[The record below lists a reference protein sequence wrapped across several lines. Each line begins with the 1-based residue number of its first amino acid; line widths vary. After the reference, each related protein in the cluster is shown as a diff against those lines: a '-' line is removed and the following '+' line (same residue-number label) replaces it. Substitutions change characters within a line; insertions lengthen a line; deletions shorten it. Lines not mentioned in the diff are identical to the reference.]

1 MISMGWSRSVP
12 HLPRSPGTAP
22 VPDIDGLRRAALQA
36 SWRRDRRVAQHRMAF
51 RWIAWYALRGVP
63 LLAIGAAT
71 WLWVL
76 PHLAGSA
83 LAPANPPVQ
92 RASPKASASVAS
104 VVPVASIASVAPV
117 TPAAMAAPPKPAMP
131 ELQRGEPGLELR
143 LERPL
148 EHPLE
153 RPFQR
158 PFQPGL
164 PATGAQAANAQSAKE
179 SPSPQLKPDNWL
191 HSQEP

>member
-1 MISMGWSRSVP
+1 MILMGWSQSVP
-12 HLPRSPGTAP
+12 HMPRSPGTAP

-36 SWRRDRRVAQHRMAF
+36 SWRRDRRVAQRRMAF
-51 RWIAWYALRGVP
+51 RWIAWYALRGLP
-63 LLAIGAAT
+63 LVLIAAAV
-71 WLWVL
+71 WFWVL
-76 PHLAGSA
+76 PQLAGSA

-92 RASPKASASVAS
+92 QASPKASASVA
-104 VVPVASIASVAPV
+104 PVASIASIASVASVAPV
-117 TPAAMAAPPKPAMP
+117 TPAAMAAPPIPAMP
-131 ELQRGEPGLELR
+131 EMQRGETGLELR

-148 EHPLE
+148 EL
-153 RPFQR
+153 

-164 PATGAQAANAQSAKE
+164 PATSAQAANAQSAKE